1 MVYHY
6 EAINMAIQVYQ
17 IEKSISKIDITIS
30 QPTLYRYYN
39 KYEYNFKNN
48 LPITDDDINN
58 NKKIHGLN
66 KIHLYEKQVI
76 EYFTNNNVSNKKD
89 IFRDIPNIDLSLSSI
104 NKILKLNNFSYKEAK
119 KKFIIKEEDKIDNKR
134 VEYSKNIYEEEF
146 MNSISLD
153 ECSFDIN
160 DHNNKCYSK
169 KGTVRITNFKHKRR
183 KRMTLLLAVSKSNI
197 VTSEIFEGSL
207 NKKRYIEFLNKNQD
221 KFKNKTIIKDNL
233 PIHKS
238 KEVIE
243 LCNNNNTKLNFI
255 PPYSPEVNPIEQF
268 FSSLKSIYRSDH
280 NRENLKETIEKAL
293 YNVNKEHLINYYNHS
308 LKYIKNYNFN
318 NSLLNLSN
326 L

>member
-1 MVYHY
+1 M
-6 EAINMAIQVYQ
+6 
-17 IEKSISKIDITIS
+17 
-30 QPTLYRYYN
+30 
-39 KYEYNFKNN
+39 
-48 LPITDDDINN
+48 PITDDDINN

-160 DHNNKCYSK
+160 DYNNKCYSK

-207 NKKRYIEFLNKNQD
+207 NKKKYIEFLNKNQD
-221 KFKNKTIIKDNL
+221 KFKNKTIIKV
-233 PIHKS
+233 K
-238 KEVIE
+238 
-243 LCNNNNTKLNFI
+243 KL
-255 PPYSPEVNPIEQF
+255 
-268 FSSLKSIYRSDH
+268 
-280 NRENLKETIEKAL
+280 
-293 YNVNKEHLINYYNHS
+293 
-308 LKYIKNYNFN
+308 
-318 NSLLNLSN
+318 
-326 L
+326 